1 MRNSGGFASVQLVVS
16 AAMSDVRPEVDARRI
31 AEGERDRVRFEEEV
45 LELADQVYRVARR
58 LVGTREEAEDLVQ
71 ETYARAFRSW
81 RSYTPGTNL
90 RAWLFRILT
99 NLNID
104 RGRREQRSP
113 DTQPMEEGDYYL
125 YNRLEETGAG
135 DDEERVVERLSQD
148 SIVDALSSV
157 PHNYR
162 DVVVLVDIGDFS
174 YQDTAQILDIP
185 IGTVMSRLHRGRR
198 ILKKSLAEEAVGEP
212 S

>member
-1 MRNSGGFASVQLVVS
+1 VLVS
-16 AAMSDVRPEVDARRI
+16 AAVSEVTPEADARRI
-31 AEGERDRVRFEEEV
+31 AEGARDRVRFEEEV

-58 LVGTREEAEDLVQ
+58 LVSSREEAEDLVQ

-104 RGRREQRSP
+104 RGRRQQRAP

-125 YNRLEETGAG
+125 YNRLEATGPAE
-135 DDEERVVERLSQD
+135 DEERVVERLSQD
-148 SIVDALSSV
+148 SIVDALAAV

-174 YQDTAQILDIP
+174 YGDAAQILDVP

-198 ILKKSLAEEAVGEP
+198 ILKQQLAETAVGGQA
-212 S
+212 

>member
-1 MRNSGGFASVQLVVS
+1 
-16 AAMSDVRPEVDARRI
+16 MSDVREEMGARRLAEDAR
-31 AEGERDRVRFEEEV
+31 ERVRFEEEV

-58 LVGTREEAEDLVQ
+58 LVGSREEAEDLVQ

-104 RGRREQRSP
+104 RGRRAQRAP
-113 DTQPMEEGDYYL
+113 ATEPLEEGDYFL
-125 YNRLEETGAG
+125 YNRLEQEGEAP
-135 DDEERVVERLSQD
+135 DEERVVERLSQD
-148 SIVDALSSV
+148 GVVQALSAV
-157 PHNYR
+157 PHDFR
-162 DVVVLVDIGDFS
+162 DAIVLVDIGDFS
-174 YQDTAQILDIP
+174 YQEAAQILDVP

-198 ILKKSLAEEAVGEP
+198 LLKQGLVETAVAGEE
-212 S
+212 

>member
-1 MRNSGGFASVQLVVS
+1 
-16 AAMSDVRPEVDARRI
+16 MSDVREETGARRLAEDAR
-31 AEGERDRVRFEEEV
+31 ERVRFEEEV

-104 RGRREQRSP
+104 RGRRAQRAP
-113 DTQPMEEGDYYL
+113 ATEPLEEGDYFL
-125 YNRLEETGAG
+125 YNRLEQEGEAP
-135 DDEERVVERLSQD
+135 DEERVVERLSQD
-148 SIVDALSSV
+148 GVVHALSAV
-157 PHNYR
+157 PHDFR
-162 DVVVLVDIGDFS
+162 DVIVLVDIGDFS
-174 YQDTAQILDIP
+174 YQEAAQILDVP

-198 ILKKSLAEEAVGEP
+198 ILKQELAETTVGGEAA
-212 S
+212 